1 MSYEEEDTLRKEGS
15 VGPVRMRRRIRV
27 SYEEEDTLRASVGHV
42 RGLFW
47 GHRSKSNIAQTLA
60 SCVRA
65 CVRACVRVCAC
76 ACVRE

>member
-1 MSYEEEDTLRKEGS
+1 M
-15 VGPVRMRRRIRV
+15 

-76 ACVRE
+76 ACVRA